1 MRNIVLGALAI
12 LFLALSTHCDSPLD
26 QGRETAEETRRE
38 ISLDSLVVTGED
50 TLADAVVTCSGSI
63 MVEDGGLLV
72 LDNVLLYM
80 CDSIYGIYVEPHS
93 KLIIQRGSKL
103 TVLDPDKDRYRFW
116 YKQGSTGRIEDSDV
130 EYTWTPDPGGKS
142 QFNEAGLFIEA
153 HSFTIRNST
162 FRHSYGNGIEVF
174 GADTLTIINSR
185 FVENGANGLLIRNSA
200 NISVSKSTFSY
211 NGTDTSRVDGSGLIV
226 LVASGAIDSCTI
238 ESNRFS
244 GLEVSG
250 EAALSIT
257 GCRVGDNSF
266 GIFVHDE
273 FSNSTVEVSDNTIVS
288 NGDSLDYCSGI
299 CIEGAIDCI
308 VRNNLLERN
317 FIGVRVL
324 NNTGSCRV
332 ERNSIRDC
340 PAYGIHVDN
349 SSPVFYLNTVSGCKW
364 AAFIQDTHG
373 IPHPLFGDTGDP
385 NTGHNDFS
393 GNESGIRNDSSVSD
407 IKAENNYWGYTSA
420 ESIDSYNFI
429 DDTPLDFT
437 PWLNSPPDQ

>member
-1 MRNIVLGALAI
+1 MRNIVLGALTI

-26 QGRETAEETRRE
+26 QGRDMAKETRKE
-38 ISLDSLVVTGED
+38 IYLDSLVVTGED

-63 MVEDGGLLV
+63 VVEAGGLLV
-72 LDNVLLYM
+72 LDNVILYM
-80 CDSIYGIYVEPHS
+80 SDSTYGIYVEPGG
-93 KLIIQRGSKL
+93 KLTIQRGSKL
-103 TVLDPDKDRYRFW
+103 TVEHPGIDRYKFW
-116 YKQGSTGRIEDSDV
+116 FKEGSTGRIEESEV
-130 EYTWTPDPGGKS
+130 EYTWTPDPDGKS
-142 QFNEAGLFIEA
+142 QFSEAGLFTEA
-153 HSFTIRNST
+153 RSFTIRNST
-162 FRHSYGNGIEVF
+162 FRYSYGNGIEAF

-200 NISVSKSTFSY
+200 NISISKSTFSY

-238 ESNRFS
+238 ESNRFA

-250 EAALSIT
+250 EADLAIT

-266 GIFVHDE
+266 GIFIHDE
-273 FSNSTVEVSDNTIVS
+273 FSNSTVEVYDNTIVD

-317 FIGVRVL
+317 FIGIRVL
-324 NNTGSCRV
+324 NNTGTCRV

-349 SSPVFYLNTVSGCKW
+349 SSPVFYFNTISGCKCT
-364 AAFIQDTHG
+364 AFIQDAHG
-373 IPHPLFGDTGDP
+373 IPHPIFGDTGDP
-385 NTGHNDFS
+385 TTGYNDFS

-420 ESIDSYNFI
+420 ESIGSYNFL

-437 PWLNSPPDQ
+437 PWLNSPPGP